1 MTNGSERKRPRVVIV
16 GGGFGGVAAAKALK
30 RAPVDVTL
38 IDRNNHQVFQPLLYE
53 AATAALE
60 ASDVAR
66 RIQVFSSWV
75 WSFFTSARGAR
86 LIAQPVEEE
95 RARSEHVAQP
105 PHPPMVQAPSA
116 ELPSHA

>member
-1 MTNGSERKRPRVVIV
+1 MTNVSNGKRPQVVIV

-60 ASDVAR
+60 APDIGYPLRKIFR
-66 RIQVFSSWV
+66 RQKNAEVV
-75 WSFFTSARGAR
+75 LGEVER
-86 LIAQPVEEE
+86 LDP
-95 RARSEHVAQP
+95 VAQTVLMGTGESIP
-105 PHPPMVQAPSA
+105 YDY
-116 ELPSHA
+116 LI